1 MNATRIAPKTI
12 MFDTVFEGRT
22 GVLGSY
28 LITGEKTALVDPGPP
43 VQAVQ
48 IIDELRRL
56 DMKLDYIALTHIHLD
71 HAAGTWNM
79 LQEYPEAKVVVH
91 PRGAAH
97 MIDPTNLLEAAL
109 KQFKGVI
116 PPYGEVH
123 GISPEAIIETED
135 NMILDLGRVQ
145 LRILWTPGHS
155 THSQSFYEKENEI
168 IFSGDAAGQTRNK
181 IALPTSPPPFNP
193 EQSVASLNRMIA
205 LSLRMVCV
213 SHFGYRTDALDFLQQ
228 LKDRITLWEQ
238 LSFDCVDT
246 GGDLHKYFNLVYSN
260 DKEVEQLI
268 ESHPE
273 AKSDIYGTLVGFL
286 SYAKWKKQS

>member
-1 MNATRIAPKTI
+1 MNATRIAPKTT
-12 MFDTVFEGRT
+12 MFDTVFQGRT

-28 LITGEKTALVDPGPP
+28 LIKGEKTALVDPGPP

-48 IIDELRRL
+48 IINEMRRS

-79 LQEYPEAKVVVH
+79 LQEHPEAQVVVH

-109 KQFKGVI
+109 KQYNGVM

-123 GISPEAIIETED
+123 GISPETIIETED
-135 NMILDLGRVQ
+135 NMNLDLGGVQ

-155 THSQSFYEKENEI
+155 THSQSFYEKENGI
-168 IFSGDAAGQTRNK
+168 IFSGDAAGQTRNS

-193 EQSVASLNRMIA
+193 EQSVESINRMIE
-205 LSLRMVCV
+205 LNPRMVCV
-213 SHFGYRTDALDFLQQ
+213 SHFGYRTDAMDFLEQ
-228 LKDRITLWEQ
+228 LKNRIMLWEK
-238 LSFDCVDT
+238 LSFQCVDA
-246 GGDLHKYFNLVYSN
+246 GGDLHKYFDLIYSN

-268 ESHPE
+268 ESSPE
-273 AKSDIYGTLVGFL
+273 AKSDVYGTLVGFL
-286 SYAKWKKQS
+286 SYTKWKRQQ